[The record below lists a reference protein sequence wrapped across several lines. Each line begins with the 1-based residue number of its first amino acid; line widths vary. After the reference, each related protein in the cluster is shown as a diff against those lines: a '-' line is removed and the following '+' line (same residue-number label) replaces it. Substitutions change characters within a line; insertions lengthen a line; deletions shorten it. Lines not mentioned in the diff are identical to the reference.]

1 MIEEDI
7 FNALKGLVSNRCY
20 PLLMPENPSYT
31 SIIYTR
37 ISSTPENT
45 LNGGATIDLV
55 RFQIDSYAETY
66 SAARTLAASV
76 RTAMEAAAFKGLL
89 QTDEDFFEPDVT
101 IYRVTQDYY
110 VWRK

>member
-20 PLLMPENPSYT
+20 PLLMPENPSYP

>member
-20 PLLMPENPSYT
+20 PLLMPENPSYP

-66 SAARTLAASV
+66 SAARTLATSV

>member
-1 MIEEDI
+1 MIEEDV

-20 PLLMPENPSYT
+20 PLLMPENPSYP

-89 QTDEDFFEPDVT
+89 QTDQDFFEPDVT

>member
-1 MIEEDI
+1 MIEEDV

-20 PLLMPENPSYT
+20 PLLMPQNPSYP

-89 QTDEDFFEPDVT
+89 QTDQDFLEPDVT
-101 IYRVTQDYY
+101 VYRVTQDYY